1 MLAMFAI
8 TFSGR
13 LNHAEVRA
21 MSRNIE
27 SNAVYRQLGMQD
39 GPLIVDLR
47 NIAELERSGEFIP
60 SAVWVDPARM
70 EHWGRRLST
79 HRPVAVYSS
88 DEVASAAMGAL
99 LESRGIAYGVLQGG
113 FDAWKQQGLPTVRI
127 RREYRVP
134 GSSRWITRERPK
146 IDRVACPWLVRRFI
160 DPNAVFFYVPATAVR
175 TEAAGLGAEPYD
187 IADVTFSHR
196 GPRCS
201 FDAFLDEFGL
211 HDPILDQLADI
222 VRAADTAT
230 LERSKEAAG
239 LLAIALG
246 MSATIRD
253 DILLLEQAMSLY
265 DSLYAWCKTARDE
278 THSWPQTKGV
288 QA

>member
-1 MLAMFAI
+1 MKNVDVDTL
-8 TFSGR
+8 
-13 LNHAEVRA
+13 
-21 MSRNIE
+21 
-27 SNAVYRQLGMQD
+27 YRQLGLQD

-47 NIAELERSGEFIP
+47 TAADLERSGAFIP
-60 SAVWVDPARM
+60 SAVWVDPPHM
-70 EHWGRRLST
+70 EHWCRLLST

-88 DEVASAAMGAL
+88 DEVASCSMGAL
-99 LESRGIAYGVLQGG
+99 LESRGIACGALKGG
-113 FDAWKQQGLPTVRI
+113 FDLWKQRGLPTVRI
-127 RREYRVP
+127 RGEYRVP
-134 GSSRWITRERPK
+134 GSSRWVTRERPK
-146 IDRVACPWLVRRFI
+146 IDRLACPWLVRRFI
-160 DPNAVFFYVPATAVR
+160 DPRAVFFYVPATAVR

-196 GPRCS
+196 GPHCS
-201 FDAFLDEFGL
+201 FDAFLDEFEL

-222 VRAADTAT
+222 VRAADTGA
-230 LERSKEAAG
+230 LERSKEAPG
-239 LLAIALG
+239 LLAISLG

-265 DSLYAWCKTARDE
+265 DALYAWCKTARDE

>member
-1 MLAMFAI
+1 MSKNF
-8 TFSGR
+8 
-13 LNHAEVRA
+13 EVDA
-21 MSRNIE
+21 L
-27 SNAVYRQLGMQD
+27 YRQLGLQD

-47 NIAELERSGEFIP
+47 GAAELERSGEFIP
-60 SAVWVDPARM
+60 SAVWVDPSRM
-70 EHWGRRLST
+70 EHWCRLLST
-79 HRPVAVYSS
+79 HRSVAIYSS
-88 DEVASAAMGAL
+88 DERAISAMGGL
-99 LESRGIAYGVLQGG
+99 LESRGIACGALKGG
-113 FDAWKQQGLPTVRI
+113 FDLWKQQGLPTVRI
-127 RREYRVP
+127 RREFHVP
-134 GSSRWITRERPK
+134 GSSRWVTRERPK
-146 IDRVACPWLVRRFI
+146 IDRLACPWLVRRFI
-160 DPNAVFFYVPATAVR
+160 DPRAVFFYVPATAVR

-201 FDAFLDEFGL
+201 FDAFLDEFEL

-230 LERSKEAAG
+230 LERSKEAPG
-239 LLAIALG
+239 LLAISLG
-246 MSATIRD
+246 MSAIIRD

-265 DSLYAWCKTARDE
+265 DALYAWCKSARDE